1 MNFRRINNIVIGCN
15 IFVIFE
21 RGSSATMNKEEW
33 GRRWQAIDQRLR
45 RSVNLFIDQYI
56 WGKLYNNTYKK
67 VLSAGQRI
75 ARRCCTWCSKAQEQ
89 VALQWCNALRRYK
102 DIARGGECFWRRRYR
117 SNLYKRLIA
126 VGVLAFLSY
135 GSIFIAE
142 RVEAYRIANT
152 PIAAVEVFFKG
163 QKIGIVA
170 SKEPLQQA
178 IDEMEKQIEAYYN
191 MDAIAEGDIAF
202 SPVAVKPSMI
212 QDDSAVIAAIKKD
225 MHFKVR
231 ATALVVNGKQIAILK
246 DADAAQSI
254 LDKIKQ
260 PYVDKAKGDPNIR
273 EIRIA
278 DDVQLVDK
286 LVEYSQV
293 EDVDDVYNRIMAG
306 TEGQK
311 IYEVKAGDTIWAIA
325 KRYQLSIDDIKKANP
340 DMASLDDLQI
350 GDKINLTVPE
360 KIINVETVERVEYT
374 EAIPYQTVYKQ
385 DSSLYKNQSKVV
397 KEGSEGQR
405 KVTADVIKRNGIE
418 EKRVIVAETVVKQA
432 SDQVIAKG
440 TKPLPSLIGTGNIGL
455 PARGRITSRFGYRGR
470 EFHTGVDIAAPY
482 GSPIYAADNGKVI
495 WAGWD
500 GNYGRLVKID
510 HGNGMVT
517 YYAHISRIVVKVGQR
532 VAKGQLIAYVGTSGR
547 STGPHVH
554 FEVRKNGKPI
564 NPLR

>member
-152 PIAAVEVFFKG
+152 PIAAVEVSFKG

-170 SKEPLQQA
+170 SKEPLQKA

-202 SPVAVKPSMI
+202 SPIAVKPSMI

-225 MHFKVR
+225 MHFKVK
-231 ATALVVNGKQIAILK
+231 ATALVVNGQQIAILK
-246 DADAAQSI
+246 DADVVQSL

-306 TEGQK
+306 TEGK
-311 IYEVKAGDTIWAIA
+311 KVYEVKAGDTIWAIA

-455 PARGRITSRFGYRGR
+455 PARGRITSRFGYRGK

-517 YYAHISRIVVKVGQR
+517 YYAHTSRIVVKVGQR